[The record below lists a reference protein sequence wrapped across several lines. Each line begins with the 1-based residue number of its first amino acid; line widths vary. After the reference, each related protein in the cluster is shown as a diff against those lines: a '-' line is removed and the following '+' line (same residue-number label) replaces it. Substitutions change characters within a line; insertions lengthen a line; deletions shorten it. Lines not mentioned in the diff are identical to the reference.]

1 MQVGIEGLT
10 ALCVRVIRA
19 FRFTST
25 NSVMPA
31 MLGSLLVADFWRE
44 RLGWKIAGTVESC
57 RGRHNPSIPYA
68 SALRVI

>member
-1 MQVGIEGLT
+1 
-10 ALCVRVIRA
+10 
-19 FRFTST
+19 
-25 NSVMPA
+25 VMPA